1 MLFVFYMSLD
11 LFERVHRWCLFLFC
25 WSEHEVIKLSSCL
38 SEAGHN
44 LCHSCHPS
52 GLCATLPGYVFS
64 ITPVQYV
71 KQKHVSPPVKTSRKL
86 VIFWR
91 TPIMLYRS
99 SNSSVSGR
107 FFFFF
112 TTKVL
117 IQLISSYSGKHNHQ
131 QLHTQCCY
139 HSQQQSH
146 IVCRQIDYQRSGAN
160 IQEFFL
166 NAPKHWFLWPLLI
179 LR

>member
-1 MLFVFYMSLD
+1 M
-11 LFERVHRWCLFLFC
+11 
-25 WSEHEVIKLSSCL
+25 IKLSSCL

-99 SNSSVSGR
+99 NNSSVSGR

-117 IQLISSYSGKHNHQ
+117 IQLIRSYSGKHNHQ

-139 HSQQQSH
+139 HNQQQSH
-146 IVCRQIDYQRSGAN
+146 IVCRQIDYQSSGAN
-160 IQEFFL
+160 IQNFFSMPQ
-166 NAPKHWFLWPLLI
+166 NTDFCDHC
-179 LR
+179 